1 MTLKATKN
9 QGFTL
14 SLKNFFLEKPW
25 EDRLDPLPPPP
36 PSLLRGDCA
45 PKNAANKKNI

>member
-14 SLKNFFLEKPW
+14 SLKKFFLEKPW
-25 EDRLDPLPPPP
+25 EDRLDPLPPPLP
-36 PSLLRGDCA
+36 A
-45 PKNAANKKNI
+45 F